1 LADGSVAHGGPTAA
15 GDVAAA
21 GAIADVVILGG
32 GLSGCLTALA
42 YGRHRPEDRVVLVE
56 AAPVVAGNHTWC
68 CFATDLDGADAL
80 TRRLLD
86 ELIAHRWP
94 RHRVRFPGFDRAL
107 EVPYLCVT
115 ADRLREAVARD
126 FVAPPRRTLLT
137 GARVLGLEPGADRV
151 AVHLA
156 DGRRLDAGRVLDA
169 RGGDGRGD
177 GGGGAGGRLGRAP
190 APHPPSGPGARPR
203 AGYQKFLGREVTL
216 RGWTE
221 LHGDTPLVM
230 DATVPQTDGFRF
242 MYVLPLGPDDRV
254 LLEDTSFSDRP
265 DLDLDLRREAIDAY
279 AAAMGV
285 VIERVHREEAGVLP
299 MPWILPEILPAIA
312 PAPTSPRPR
321 VEAIGYAGGL
331 FHAGTGYSLAIA
343 ATAAVT
349 LATSATT
356 AGQPVDRQP
365 LDTIR
370 RRLREQNRYF
380 ALLNRLMFVGLPP
393 AERWRILERFYR
405 LPPETILR
413 FYGART
419 TRTDR
424 ARILLGR
431 PPRGFRWGS
440 LLAES
445 MHPETYDLADRP
457 RSADPLKE
465 AT

>member
-1 LADGSVAHGGPTAA
+1 VSGLPDMNAAHGGATAASDRAAA
-15 GDVAAA
+15 GDAV
-21 GAIADVVILGG
+21 ADVVILGG
-32 GLSGCLTALA
+32 GLAGCLTALA

-68 CFATDLDGADAL
+68 CFATDLDGAPEPA
-80 TRRLLD
+80 RGLLD
-86 ELIAHRWP
+86 ELTAHRWP
-94 RHRVRFPGFDRAL
+94 RHRVRFPGFDREL

-126 FVAPPRRTLLT
+126 FVAPPLRTVLT
-137 GARVLGLEPGADRV
+137 GERVLGLEPGADRV

-169 RGGDGRGD
+169 RGGDN
-177 GGGGAGGRLGRAP
+177 GGGGGTGGRLGCAP
-190 APHPPSGPGARPR
+190 APHPSSGPGARPR

-221 LHGDTPLVM
+221 RHGDTPLVM
-230 DATVPQTDGFRF
+230 DATVPQADGFRF

-279 AAAMGV
+279 AGAMGV
-285 VIERVHREEAGVLP
+285 VIERVHREETGVLP
-299 MPWILPEILPAIA
+299 MPWILSPIA
-312 PAPTSPRPR
+312 PPNAPPRSR

-349 LATSATT
+349 LAVPSET
-356 AGQPVDRQP
+356 AGQAVHRQP

-370 RRLREQNRYF
+370 RRLHEQNRYF

-393 AERWRILERFYR
+393 AERWRIFERFYR

-424 ARILLGR
+424 ARVLVGR

-445 MHPETYDLADRP
+445 MHPETHDLADRP